1 MRRAQARLRGCTDM
15 QLHCPFCGPRQV
27 EEFHC
32 RGMVAESDDAIGA
45 VYERVNRT
53 DRCVEYWQHVSGCR
67 AWLQIWRNPSTGE
80 VLEIQPLNSV
90 AKTGAPA

>member
-1 MRRAQARLRGCTDM
+1 MRLVQVRLRGCTEM
-15 QLHCPFCGPRQV
+15 QIHCPFCGPRQV

-32 RGMVAESDDAIGA
+32 RGMLAESIEAVRA

-53 DRCVEYWQHVSGCR
+53 DSCVEYWQHVNGCR

-80 VLEIQPLNSV
+80 VLEVQLLDSV
-90 AKTGAPA
+90 VKTGGAE

>member
-1 MRRAQARLRGCTDM
+1 MRRVRARLRGCTEM

-32 RGMVAESDDAIGA
+32 RGMVAESANAIGA

-53 DRCVEYWQHVSGCR
+53 DSCVEYWQHYKGCR
-67 AWLQIWRNPSTGE
+67 QWLQIRRNPSTGE
-80 VLEIQPLNSV
+80 VLEIQALDSITKSGEV
-90 AKTGAPA
+90 E